1 MSSGA
6 APAPPSASAAI
17 CSPMFLEFREPFSR
31 LDDWKSW
38 VDLLPQ
44 LRDPTYIQDV
54 ARSVASSGFIDPF
67 FGAVSAHDV
76 AIEHTN
82 YREGLLARGSTSRY
96 RAILTHVVDYV
107 LANGRCS
114 PIYLSE
120 HITMFAQTIAE
131 HFPYVVTSEYLP
143 NAAARRRH
151 PDIRHEDPAKLSLP
165 DKSFDLYISSDTMV
179 YAPSMEEF
187 LREARRVLRR
197 SGLLLA
203 TFPFRYG
210 EQASEIKVK
219 MVDGR
224 IVHTGEP
231 VYHGDPL
238 DHERQRLVFFIPGW
252 DILDQARAAGFQ
264 NAEIIAHSSRT
275 NAIIGA
281 EIATVFVLKAMA

>member
-1 MSSGA
+1 
-6 APAPPSASAAI
+6 
-17 CSPMFLEFREPFSR
+17 MFLEFREPFGR
-31 LDDWKSW
+31 LDDWRNW

-44 LRDPTYIQDV
+44 LRDPAYIQEV

-67 FGAVSAHDV
+67 LGAVPAAEV
-76 AIEHTN
+76 VIEHTN

-96 RAILTHVVDYV
+96 RAILTHVVDYI

-114 PIYLSE
+114 TIYLSE
-120 HITMFAQTIAE
+120 HITMFAQTMAA
-131 HFPYVVTSEYLP
+131 HFPYLVTSEYLP

-165 DKSFDLYISSDTMV
+165 DHSFDLYISSDTMV
-179 YAPSMEEF
+179 YAPSMETF

-219 MVDGR
+219 MIDGK
-224 IVHTGEP
+224 IVHAGEP

-238 DHERQRLVFFIPGW
+238 DDERQRLVFFIPGW
-252 DILDQARAAGFQ
+252 DILDQARAIGFQ
-264 NAEIIAHSSRT
+264 SAEIIAHSSRT
-275 NAIIGA
+275 NAIIGE
-281 EIATVFVLKAMA
+281 EIATVFVLRAMA